1 MPGTVEPAFNYALAE
16 ALRGKHP
23 RWGEAIGGERTGV
36 LWKAAG
42 KRPDIVIPHPGG
54 IPLIVET
61 EYAPAATVEQDARR
75 RVGVVLEATGE
86 VIEQTIAVVVPLE
99 LAQAPQGRLA
109 GLIAEAQFRYCRL
122 SGETPETATRW
133 PERGWLS
140 GDIDALAGFIE
151 QSAISERRIRE
162 GIRTLEE
169 GVRQAAGRLR
179 AELAPRH
186 PDALEAIAATLHQE
200 DSEQTSRMAMAIIA
214 NALTFHTAIANTYG
228 IPSLDKLR
236 NLSDEPDKGLVLD
249 AWDRIM
255 REVNYWPIFSTAT
268 RILLPLPDRTA
279 RAVLHRLVRVARD
292 LDGIGVTTVHDL
304 AGQMFGELIADRK
317 VPRHLLHPPRVRR
330 APRRARRHAP

>member
-1 MPGTVEPAFNYALAE
+1 M
-16 ALRGKHP
+16 
-23 RWGEAIGGERTGV
+23 
-36 LWKAAG
+36 
-42 KRPDIVIPHPGG
+42 
-54 IPLIVET
+54 
-61 EYAPAATVEQDARR
+61 
-75 RVGVVLEATGE
+75 
-86 VIEQTIAVVVPLE
+86 IEQTIAVVVPSE

-109 GLIAEAQFRYCRL
+109 SLIAEAQFRYCRL

-140 GDIDALAGFIE
+140 GGIDALAGFIE

-179 AELAPRH
+179 AELERDY
-186 PDALEAIAATLHQE
+186 PDALEEIAATLHQE
-200 DSEQTSRMAMAIIA
+200 DGEQTSRMAMAIVA

-292 LDGIGVTTVHDL
+292 LDGI
-304 AGQMFGELIADRK
+304 A
-317 VPRHLLHPPRVRR
+317 
-330 APRRARRHAP
+330 